1 MKLSKKNAA
10 RQRVLQK
17 AIASGKTLGG
27 LLVGLTAA
35 TVVSGCKDSSPA
47 STMGSYPRPRQQANS
62 TNENTE
68 EFVTVGDLAGPEDI
82 TETKPKT
89 PQPKPNAMR
98 ERQDNEIVLDEDVL
112 PPPVSQLTI
121 RTAGVI
127 MSWSSQTNKTQEA
140 HFNKRNSKEDDVKV
154 EVDL

>member
-10 RQRVLQK
+10 QQRILQK

-35 TVVSGCKDSSPA
+35 TVVSGCKDPSPA
-47 STMGSYPRPRQQANS
+47 NTLGSYPRPQHQADATNS
-62 TNENTE
+62 NAD
-68 EFVTVGDLAGPEDI
+68 EFVTGGAIAES
-82 TETKPKT
+82 KPKT

-98 ERQDNEIVLDEDVL
+98 ERQDNEIVLGGCVL
-112 PPPVSQLTI
+112 PPPSEERLPF
-121 RTAGVI
+121 RPASVI
-127 MSWSSQTNKTQEA
+127 MSQLLPTNKTQEA

>member
-1 MKLSKKNAA
+1 MKLSKKSAA

-27 LLVGLTAA
+27 LLVGLTAE

-47 STMGSYPRPRQQANS
+47 NTMGSYPGPRQQANS
-62 TNENTE
+62 TNENVG
-68 EFVTVGDLAGPEDI
+68 EFVTRGLFAVP
-82 TETKPKT
+82 KPKT

-98 ERQDNEIVLDEDVL
+98 ERQDNEIVLGGCVL
-112 PPPVSQLTI
+112 PPPSEERLPF
-121 RTAGVI
+121 RPASVI
-127 MSWSSQTNKTQEA
+127 MSQLLPTNKTQEA
-140 HFNKRNSKEDDVKV
+140 HFNKRSSKEDDVKV

>member
-1 MKLSKKNAA
+1 MKLSKKSAA

-47 STMGSYPRPRQQANS
+47 NTLGSYPRPQHQADATNS
-62 TNENTE
+62 NAD
-68 EFVTVGDLAGPEDI
+68 EFVTGGAIAES
-82 TETKPKT
+82 KPKT

-98 ERQDNEIVLDEDVL
+98 ERQDNEIVLGGCVL
-112 PPPVSQLTI
+112 PPPSEERLPFRPASVIISQLLP
-121 RTAGVI
+121 
-127 MSWSSQTNKTQEA
+127 TNKTQEA

>member
-1 MKLSKKNAA
+1 MKLSKKSAA
-10 RQRVLQK
+10 QQRVLQK

-47 STMGSYPRPRQQANS
+47 NTLGSYPRPQHQADATNS
-62 TNENTE
+62 NAD
-68 EFVTVGDLAGPEDI
+68 EFVTGGAIAES
-82 TETKPKT
+82 KPKT

-98 ERQDNEIVLDEDVL
+98 ERQDNEIVLGGCVL
-112 PPPVSQLTI
+112 PPPSEERLPF
-121 RTAGVI
+121 RPASVI
-127 MSWSSQTNKTQEA
+127 MSQLLPTNKTQEA